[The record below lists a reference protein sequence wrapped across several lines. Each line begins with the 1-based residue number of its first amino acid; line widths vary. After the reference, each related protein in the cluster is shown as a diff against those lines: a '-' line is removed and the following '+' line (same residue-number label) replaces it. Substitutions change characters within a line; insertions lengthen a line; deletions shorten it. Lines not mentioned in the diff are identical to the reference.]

1 MKLSHAPLHAPRH
14 RTTPRLRQ
22 AMMNG
27 DPIDFAAPMTCPKLY
42 PKGQC
47 QGEIVSLSKE
57 SNMKALRQECL

>member
-1 MKLSHAPLHAPRH
+1 
-14 RTTPRLRQ
+14 
-22 AMMNG
+22 MNG

-57 SNMKALRQECL
+57 SNMKALRQEFL